1 MDHTKQDRNWTVL
14 RGRDLLFDL
23 PVDLLND
30 GCLRVVL
37 DRTTTYWASEN
48 HWGIGPKKRI
58 KDGSPGLLSRSKR
71 QNFSLCESERA
82 NRDPGSCHVNET
94 ALRSP
99 TWSSY
104 SLPSGKAKNQCI
116 LSQVEE
122 SESEGKKV
130 DERIS
135 IRLIR
140 LRLRSHSTYFFAT
153 EPDCTYTFFKITGRK
168 SHRLLV
174 KESLCLCLLLW
185 LALLID
191 QPKTSLVQHGK
202 FNWEESAKKR
212 KRVNILMCIWEI
224 VLGLRSVQAVGSW
237 LLVPNLGQW
246 AKARSIDQY
255 RVSVLSIAVAASAS
269 SIWSFIL
276 D

>member
-37 DRTTTYWASEN
+37 DRTTAYWASEN

-58 KDGSPGLLSRSKR
+58 QDGSPGLLSRSKR
-71 QNFSLCESERA
+71 LNLSLCESERA

-99 TWSSY
+99 TWSSS

-122 SESEGKKV
+122 SESEGNQV
-130 DERIS
+130 DELIS

-140 LRLRSHSTYFFAT
+140 LRLHSHSTYFFAT
-153 EPDCTYTFFKITGRK
+153 EPDCTVHLLQDHRDKKSPSTRKGKPMPMERKITK
-168 SHRLLV
+168 SDPYDFKERL
-174 KESLCLCLLLW
+174 
-185 LALLID
+185 AY
-191 QPKTSLVQHGK
+191 TS
-202 FNWEESAKKR
+202 F
-212 KRVNILMCIWEI
+212 
-224 VLGLRSVQAVGSW
+224 
-237 LLVPNLGQW
+237 
-246 AKARSIDQY
+246 
-255 RVSVLSIAVAASAS
+255 
-269 SIWSFIL
+269 
-276 D
+276 